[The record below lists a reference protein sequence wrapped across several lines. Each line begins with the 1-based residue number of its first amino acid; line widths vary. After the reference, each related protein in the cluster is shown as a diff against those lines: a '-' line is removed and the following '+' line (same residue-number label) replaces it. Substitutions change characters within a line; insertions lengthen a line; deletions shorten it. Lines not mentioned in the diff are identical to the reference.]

1 MENDQKST
9 IWENPSI
16 IFRQSSNLLTLAAT
30 NKCVSPGKAII
41 TMFHRIA
48 SR

>member
-30 NKCVSPGKAII
+30 NKCVQEKQLLQCF
-41 TMFHRIA
+41 TE
-48 SR
+48 

>member
-9 IWENPSI
+9 VWENPSI

-30 NKCVSPGKAII
+30 KKCLSPGKAII
-41 TMFHRIA
+41 TMFYRIA